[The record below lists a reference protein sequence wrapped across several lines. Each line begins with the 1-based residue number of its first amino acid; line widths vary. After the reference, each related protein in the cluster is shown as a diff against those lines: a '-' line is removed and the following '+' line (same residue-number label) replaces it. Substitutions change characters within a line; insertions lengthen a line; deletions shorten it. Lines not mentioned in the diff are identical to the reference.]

1 MDGIESQPRA
11 RSVGSFCMR
20 LLRPFPAV
28 LFFIF
33 CCTSHAIA
41 QTTANQPLAP
51 SARGATPSYAAAQ
64 GLEQEIDS
72 EVAAADNGKASLT
85 EVNKELSNPI
95 SSIWALQ
102 FQQNTFWLNKPERNV
117 VNLLFQPV
125 LPVSLTDD
133 WNLITRPVIPV
144 FNSTPYVNKSGNLH
158 RVTGFGDTVL
168 VQLLSPSPKLA
179 GPWLLGAGP
188 TFIFPTASNTQLGQ
202 NKWQMG
208 PAGILGYLSEKWI
221 AGVFPQQW
229 FSVGGA
235 GPQSFSQMNLQYFFV
250 YFPGEG
256 WAVGTSPNMLVNWY
270 ANKNSN
276 KVTFPIGLTI
286 SKVVKI
292 GPLPVKLGV
301 QGQYMP
307 VHPDVF
313 GQKWNLQFAVTPVI
327 PKLISGN
334 LFDF

>member
-1 MDGIESQPRA
+1 
-11 RSVGSFCMR
+11 MR
-20 LLRPFPAV
+20 TGLALRLVKKLIWLPLLLLAFTLIGVNAG
-28 LFFIF
+28 
-33 CCTSHAIA
+33 TAYA
-41 QTTANQPLAP
+41 QQVSASPNNATAQN
-51 SARGATPSYAAAQ
+51 
-64 GLEQEIDS
+64 LEQEINS
-72 EVAAADNGKASLT
+72 EVAEAGNGKASLT

-102 FQQNTFWLNKPERNV
+102 FQQNTFWLNKPERNI

-125 LPVSLTDD
+125 LPVSLTDN

-144 FNSTPYVNKSGNLH
+144 FNSAPYLNNSGNLH
-158 RVTGFGDTVL
+158 RATGFGDTVL
-168 VQLLSPSPKLA
+168 VELLSPSPKLA

-188 TFIFPTASNTQLGQ
+188 TFILPTASNSRLGQ
-202 NKWQMG
+202 NKWQIG
-208 PAGILGYLSEKWI
+208 PAGVFGYLSEKWI

-229 FSVGGA
+229 WSTGGP
-235 GPQSFSQMNLQYFFV
+235 GSNTISQMNLQYFFV
-250 YFPGEG
+250 YFPAAG

-270 ANKNSN
+270 AKKSGNM
-276 KVTFPIGLTI
+276 VTFPIGLTV

-292 GPLPVKLGV
+292 GPLPVKLAV

-307 VHPDVF
+307 VNPDVF

-327 PKLISGN
+327 PKLIRGN